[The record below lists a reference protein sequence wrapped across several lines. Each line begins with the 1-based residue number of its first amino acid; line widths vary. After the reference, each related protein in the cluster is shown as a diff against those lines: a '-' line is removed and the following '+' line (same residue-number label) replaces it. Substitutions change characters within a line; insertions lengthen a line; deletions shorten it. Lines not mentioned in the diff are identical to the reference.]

1 MDINSKNKKRKEP
14 SEFFD
19 NLEQNNNNDEN
30 FFYKEKNYINKQ
42 MQKEMSQLKYNIE
55 VNIPQK
61 VKYNKNTFIKAKNKK
76 DNFIRNTEDSNDLV
90 NNKQNGIKLNYE
102 INDYFVKGFKEK
114 KERKNKSKNKKRNK
128 SNKKE
133 FKKFNKSNS
142 TLNNLEYKNKNN
154 NAFDSQKF
162 KSNQN
167 LGLHLTLKT
176 STELNEIN
184 KNKLIFSSSLNN
196 LKELKEFTNKTTNNI
211 TSNFSQTIN
220 THNISIKLPFEE
232 TMKNEILDILNLNN
246 NIKINQNDFNTIQNI
261 THSNSTKSYSFSRR
275 KKPFVKSK
283 NYLTDEIID
292 NILQSSNEFNRKEDE
307 NKIIKLEKEI
317 EKIKEEYNKIK
328 EEKNNLETSNMIMQ
342 NEMRYFYR
350 QKELEKDN
358 FEKYKQ
364 IEIKKLIDE
373 KNRIEKENI
382 TLKELKKKYQNKN
395 LLNNNNDDD
404 LINIDKDL
412 VETYKIKLDRANEEV
427 TKLKNILKNLNINYN
442 KEYNKDIQSISNK
455 NKNIKIIEDNNET
468 DNLSDDC
475 DESEDNDDD
484 NYDLILPDIYHKTN
498 YNLIKT
504 EKNNEGSL
512 IKIYDKNKIEINL
525 INGDK
530 KEIYDDKYEIIYYF
544 NGDIKQI
551 FKDKNKQVFF
561 FKKQNITKTT
571 LNKGLQIIKYNDN
584 NQIEKIF
591 SNGTKKISSA
601 DGRLKYILPNGLQET
616 YFSDGRVERKL
627 KDGNTILECGEGI
640 KG

>member
-1 MDINSKNKKRKEP
+1 MERNSKNKKREE
-14 SEFFD
+14 SLEFLD
-19 NLEQNNNNDEN
+19 ILKQNNDYNEN
-30 FFYKEKNYINKQ
+30 FFSKEKNYINKQ
-42 MQKEMSQLKYNIE
+42 MKKQTNPFQYNIE

-61 VKYNKNTFIKAKNKK
+61 GRQKNIKYNKNNFIKPRNKK
-76 DNFIRNTEDSNDLV
+76 DMFARNTDDNELL
-90 NNKQNGIKLNYE
+90 NNNQKKEIKLNYE
-102 INDYFVKGFKEK
+102 VNDYFSKGFIAK
-114 KERKNKSKNKKRNK
+114 KKRKNKSKNKMRNK
-128 SNKKE
+128 SNSKELKKII
-133 FKKFNKSNS
+133 KSNS
-142 TLNNLEYKNKNN
+142 ALNNLEYN
-154 NAFDSQKF
+154 NASDRKKF

-167 LGLHLTLKT
+167 LGFQLTLKT
-176 STELNEIN
+176 STELHEIN
-184 KNKLIFSSSLNN
+184 KNKLFFSSSLNN
-196 LKELKEFTNKTTNNI
+196 LKEYTSKTTNNI

-232 TMKNEILDILNLNN
+232 SMKNEILDILNLNN

-373 KNRIEKENI
+373 KNKIEKENI

-455 NKNIKIIEDNNET
+455 NKNIKIIEDNNES
-468 DNLSDDC
+468 DKFSDDY

-530 KEIYDDKYEIIYYF
+530 KEIYNDKYEIIYYF

-591 SNGTKKISSA
+591 SNGTKKISFA